1 MAEKSV
7 EEMRDAIL
15 AKVRQAGTAGLT
27 KAKVGSFKAGSNG
40 AAALAELIKAGE
52 IRNLGSVTR
61 TRFVT
66 AEHYRPLE
74 IAYETIAERA
84 EREAL
89 KAWSRAK
96 LEQGLVGAVKAKAGE
111 ATERLIE
118 ERRLLPVKA
127 GAGRYFLAVN
137 QIRAWMGEAPDEVV
151 NKDKKIDYEH
161 RQEQEPEKKTDA
173 VQEPALAR
181 EAEGDVTGRIV
192 EAYRRVK
199 ARIGFS
205 DVEICAVRDEA
216 GVSQEAIE
224 KALRT
229 LSAAGRAVLSRGDY
243 ATASEA
249 ARAAAINVL
258 GRDNMQVRIVEG
270 GEG

>member
-1 MAEKSV
+1 MAEKSI
-7 EEMRDAIL
+7 EEMRDVIL

-27 KAKVGSFKAGSNG
+27 KAKVGSFKPGSNG
-40 AAALAELIKAGE
+40 AAALAELLKTGAIC
-52 IRNLGSVTR
+52 NLGSATR

-66 AEHYRPLE
+66 AEHFRPLE
-74 IAYETIAERA
+74 IAYQTIAERA
-84 EREAL
+84 ERDAL

-111 ATERLIE
+111 AVERLE
-118 ERRLLPVKA
+118 QERRLLPVKA

-137 QIRAWMGEAPDEVV
+137 RIREWLGEGPSVQDPEREKAPESTEEKVMA
-151 NKDKKIDYEH
+151 
-161 RQEQEPEKKTDA
+161 PENA
-173 VQEPALAR
+173 
-181 EAEGDVTGRIV
+181 GDVTGRIL
-192 EAYRRVK
+192 EAYRRVR

-216 GVSQEAIE
+216 GVSQAAIE
-224 KALRT
+224 QALRA

-249 ARAAAINVL
+249 ARAAAISML
-258 GRDNMQVRIVEG
+258 GRDNLQVRIVEWS
-270 GEG
+270 EQ